1 MKQKK
6 RLGIYISHSF
16 IYRQNLQ
23 EMPAMFGF
31 LYGNRKKTLP
41 GILEIKKY
49 IDDTDTSSIFGF

>member
-1 MKQKK
+1 
-6 RLGIYISHSF
+6 
-16 IYRQNLQ
+16 
-23 EMPAMFGF
+23 MPAMFGF